1 MARVTC
7 RWRIRVFVT
16 ALTLIFGLANAAFA
30 QPTLQFE
37 LVKYDYPAAP
47 TYAEGE
53 PEAYQRVLVEKG
65 GPVVPGWLVANWL
78 WDMVPSGCNKIP
90 TAKLNFY
97 VYDLVDKIGVAKI
110 KGVAVDQGTGEVAVH
125 LSHYRL
131 AYKKG
136 DFRPNGGIPT
146 DFYTPIG
153 GQTVLWLGY
162 FPAGLSNIGFYLIV
176 RAKGERPAYDGKN
189 VVRAYSKQ

>member
-7 RWRIRVFVT
+7 RWRTRVVV
-16 ALTLIFGLANAAFA
+16 TLILGLANAAFA

-47 TYAEGE
+47 SYAEGE

-110 KGVAVDQGTGEVAVH
+110 KGVAVDQ
-125 LSHYRL
+125 
-131 AYKKG
+131 
-136 DFRPNGGIPT
+136 
-146 DFYTPIG
+146 
-153 GQTVLWLGY
+153 
-162 FPAGLSNIGFYLIV
+162 
-176 RAKGERPAYDGKN
+176 KGERPAYDGKN